1 MINKVTSWVVGAA
14 LASVMVTGAH
24 AQSDPIKVGF
34 VLSLSGPGAVIGED
48 MRRGADLALEMMG
61 GKIAGRDV
69 EFIYE
74 DDQRRP
80 EVGREAA
87 EKLVNSE
94 DVDVVIGASFSNVMM
109 AIARPV
115 TRSETLLLSPN
126 PAPAPLAG
134 AQCSPYYFA
143 TPFQNDQPA
152 EAMGLHLNAEGIK
165 SAYILAPNYQAGR
178 DLLAGFKRTFEGE
191 IVGEVY
197 TPLDQ
202 TDFSAELTEI
212 RSTKPEAVFVF
223 YPGGLGVQWVRQY
236 AQAGLIDTIP
246 LTTAFVVG
254 GATLPAIGEAGL
266 NVIAAGQW
274 AYNLPNEANT
284 AFVDAYRKAHG
295 GTPSE
300 FAAQAFDTVRLYASA
315 AESVGGKVED
325 TEAMRAAIAKA
336 DFQSVRGDFAFNT
349 NQHPIHDMHL
359 LKVVQAQSGEFVAA
373 AQSAIIEDM
382 PDSYVGECKM

>member
-1 MINKVTSWVVGAA
+1 MTAKITKWVASAA
-14 LASVMVTGAH
+14 LAAVFATGVH
-24 AQSDPIKVGF
+24 AQTDPIKVGF
-34 VLSLSGPGAVIGED
+34 VLSLSGAGAVIGED
-48 MRRGADLALEMMG
+48 MRRGADLALKMMD
-61 GKIAGRDV
+61 GKIAGREV

-74 DDQRRP
+74 DDQRKP

-94 DVDVVIGASFSNVMM
+94 DVDAVIGASFSNVMM

-134 AQCSPYYFA
+134 AQCSRYYFA
-143 TPFQNDQPA
+143 TPFQNDQPS
-152 EAMGLHLNAEGIK
+152 EAMGIHLNKEGLK
-165 SAYILAPNYQAGR
+165 SAFILAPNYQAGR
-178 DLLAGFKRTFEGE
+178 DLLAGFKRTFEGD
-191 IVGEVY
+191 IVGEIY

-212 RSTKPEAVFVF
+212 RSTDPEAVFVF
-223 YPGGLGVQWVRQY
+223 YLGGLGVQWVRQY
-236 AQAGLIDTIP
+236 YQSGLIDTIP

-254 GATLPAIGEAGL
+254 GATLPAIGDAGL
-266 NVIAAGQW
+266 DVIAAGQW
-274 AYNLPNEANT
+274 AYNLPNDANRE
-284 AFVDAYRKAHG
+284 FVKAYREAYG

-300 FAAQAFDTVRLYASA
+300 FAAQAYDAVRLYANA
-315 AESVGGKVED
+315 VEKVGGNVED
-325 TEAMRAAIAKA
+325 TDAMRAAIAAA

-359 LKVVQAQSGEFVAA
+359 LKVVEDGGEFVAA
-373 AQSAIIEDM
+373 AQSVIVHDM